1 MHGIKLFTVLKQFI
15 CGITGHRYMSKKN
28 FKWVGKG
35 KKRKPEITYTYICH
49 NCGKIKNDPK

>member
-28 FKWVGKG
+28 LKWVGKG
-35 KKRKPEITYTYICH
+35 KKRKPQITYTSNCIL
-49 NCGKIKNDPK
+49 CGKLHDDCK

>member
-1 MHGIKLFTVLKQFI
+1 MFLVKLKQI
-15 CGITGHRYMSKKN
+15 YCGLKGHNFEREKN

-49 NCGKIKNDPK
+49 NCGKIKNDPKSK